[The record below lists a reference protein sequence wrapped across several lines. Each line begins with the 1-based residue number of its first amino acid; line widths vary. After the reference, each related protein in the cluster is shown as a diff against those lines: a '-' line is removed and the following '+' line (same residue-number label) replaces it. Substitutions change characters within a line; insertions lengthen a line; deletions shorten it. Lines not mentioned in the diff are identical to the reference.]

1 MDVYPAENEGGGYDG
16 ALPADET
23 DKDDEDDGGD
33 LCRICRSPEGPDD
46 PLRFPCACR
55 GSMKYVHQGCLR
67 VWLNRRG
74 YKQCEV
80 SSPLSV
86 SSFIFHCDEIGF

>member
-33 LCRICRSPEGPDD
+33 LCRICRSPERPDD

-55 GSMKYVHQGCLR
+55 GSMKYVHQECLR